1 MKIKIK
7 EKKSYLEGVCIEDIL
22 DSYKTPLYLY
32 SQKKIFDTY
41 KNLKNNYMAISDQLL
56 SKDPNAQLFK

>member
-1 MKIKIK
+1 MKDFINPVTFYETMVII
-7 EKKSYLEGVCIEDIL
+7 V
-22 DSYKTPLYLY
+22 
-32 SQKKIFDTY
+32 